1 MNLDGMLKGRLN
13 DLGPIRVCGT
23 IMVLAGCHTH
33 PHRHLHANPL
43 IIICLIMLWFSPRP
57 DKNLRSFHL
66 HIITPH
72 TISTAVRP
80 LPVSNV
86 ECQIVPRTGHDKA
99 LHTPFTQRTAF
110 MGTTIMDRKIRPL
123 DVEERNLPIVH
134 RDDF

>member
-1 MNLDGMLKGRLN
+1 MGCS
-13 DLGPIRVCGT
+13 RVVSMTFAPSECVGGT
-23 IMVLAGCHTH
+23 IMVVAGCRT
-33 PHRHLHANPL
+33 HRHLHDNPL
-43 IIICLIMLWFSPRP
+43 LLRLIMLRFSPRP
-57 DKNLRSFHL
+57 DKNLRSFHP

-110 MGTTIMDRKIRPL
+110 MGTT
-123 DVEERNLPIVH
+123 
-134 RDDF
+134 